1 MIDLSE
7 FRQPVAE
14 APCAIRSWLSGMD
27 TEGSAKFKAAFDDSS
42 ITLRSII
49 RVARS
54 YGARFSEST
63 AQRHRRGECSCR

>member
-7 FRQPVAE
+7 FRQPVAK

-27 TEGSAKFKAAFDDSS
+27 AKGSAKFEAAFDDSS
-42 ITLRSII
+42 ITLRSIM

-54 YGARFSEST
+54 HGAGFSEST
-63 AQRHRRGECSCR
+63 AQRHRRKECSCR